1 MSANCLG
8 GARTDP
14 SASVYI
20 TPTSSQ
26 NINTKY
32 LVICVVP
39 QCWLLPFNL
48 VYYFGNQMK
57 SVPSARRPR
66 PAGADRYIPT
76 CKHLYQN
83 QFTCLLS
90 LQTEICIIFCGIY
103 YYVVYLYCNLCP
115 EHPHWRHVLSARSS
129 AHYQTRSGWEKCVT
143 TSSSLYPYSSINH
156 LSRIPLLFPSLE
168 KNKYLLNEEKNVFI
182 WHRIIHQEYKV

>member
-1 MSANCLG
+1 MFTFNYFMSANCLG

-57 SVPSARRPR
+57 SVPSARRGGPR
-66 PAGADRYIPT
+66 APTDTFQLVSISTKINLLVYYLYKRRYVLYSAGYIT
-76 CKHLYQN
+76 LYR
-83 QFTCLLS
+83 
-90 LQTEICIIFCGIY
+90 
-103 YYVVYLYCNLCP
+103 YLYCNLCP

-129 AHYQTRSGWEKCVT
+129 AHYQTMGGWENFVT
-143 TSSSLYPYSSINH
+143 TSSSLYPY
-156 LSRIPLLFPSLE
+156 
-168 KNKYLLNEEKNVFI
+168 
-182 WHRIIHQEYKV
+182 

>member
-1 MSANCLG
+1 MFTFNYFMSANCLG

-57 SVPSARRPR
+57 SVPSARRGGPR
-66 PAGADRYIPT
+66 APT
-76 CKHLYQN
+76 DTFQLVSISTKIN
-83 QFTCLLS
+83 LLV
-90 LQTEICIIFCGIY
+90 Y
-103 YYVVYLYCNLCP
+103 YLYK
-115 EHPHWRHVLSARSS
+115 RRYVLYSAGYIITLYTYIVIS
-129 AHYQTRSGWEKCVT
+129 APSTRTDVT
-143 TSSSLYPYSSINH
+143 PWVPVPVHTTRQWAGE
-156 LSRIPLLFPSLE
+156 RIL
-168 KNKYLLNEEKNVFI
+168 
-182 WHRIIHQEYKV
+182 